1 MKLYL
6 YFHKYCSVYVLDTLA
21 MYDDQSYRVEIKE
34 IVALWDQVQTDVS
47 LQKNKQ
53 L

>member
-1 MKLYL
+1 
-6 YFHKYCSVYVLDTLA
+6 
-21 MYDDQSYRVEIKE
+21 MYDDQSNRVEIKE

-47 LQKNKQ
+47 LKKNRHLKERVT